1 MQQSTTGP
9 TDSVAAPEAGGPAA
23 IQRQA
28 PAPLPVRLHVGDNRK
43 LAQALRRVNADEELR
58 ALWKAANI
66 NAIDR
71 LGLND
76 HGRVHVRIVASH
88 ALKLLRMLA
97 DHGVE
102 PSLVRHHGL
111 TRHDA
116 EVVVVLAALLHDV
129 GICVHRDEHEH
140 HSLWIAAPKLKELL
154 DGLYDVEARTAI
166 WADTLHAIVAH
177 NKHQRCLT
185 VEAGVV
191 RVADAMDMTK
201 GRSRIPFEAGEVNI
215 HSLSAYSIERV
226 DLLPGRD
233 RPIRISVQM
242 KNSAGLFQIDE
253 LLKAKLRRSGLE
265 PYVEVLASIDA
276 ESEPRLVTT
285 FQL

>member
-1 MQQSTTGP
+1 MQQSTTGRP
-9 TDSVAAPEAGGPAA
+9 EPVAAPEAGGPAA
-23 IQRQA
+23 IQRQT

-43 LAQALRRVNADEELR
+43 LAQILRRVNADEELR

-76 HGRVHVRIVASH
+76 HGRVHVRIVANH

-177 NKHQRCLT
+177 NKQQRCLT

-226 DLLPGRD
+226 DLVAGEE
-233 RPIRISVQM
+233 RPIRISVRM

-253 LLKAKLRRSGLE
+253 LLKAKLRNSGLE
-265 PYVEVLASIDA
+265 RHVEVVATIEA
-276 ESEPRLVTT
+276 ESEERLVSV
-285 FQL
+285 FRF